1 MLLAVLMI
9 ITSLQAVFAQ
19 GLDNYKVNWLV
30 DNKYVEGRGKEG
42 LELDKPITRAEIT
55 KMLVVIEG
63 ERDKVKNLEKTP
75 SEFIDIESNHWA
87 NGYINLAKE
96 KGYIKGYEDGSF
108 RPENKITYEE
118 IITILARLH
127 PKFKESENLGED
139 WSKVYIE
146 FAKEVG
152 ILKDIDLN
160 GLYKDF
166 AIRQKAF
173 ELIYN
178 FYHNQKDLI
187 FGESDDKNIVNSEKN
202 NSWWVWGLLLYPPHI
217 KGEENLPVEPTPSVD
232 KITCQQVRFFVDG
245 KLYENERVLNGEK
258 VDRPLNPSKDNFSFV
273 GWVDDQGN
281 VFDFSRKIYSDIDL
295 FGQFKKETS
304 TIPEVKRKISIDEIG
319 PRKFEEGS
327 QVNIPLYVRDEN
339 GKVKAEIEVQG
350 LPEGLKLEGESLTGT
365 ISLLTWDQG
374 ETERN
379 FNVKVTASY
388 EGVKDVEEFTLTVTK
403 VEEKTTKLKFQ
414 FDTYEFPLVASKT
427 AIVFVEPEDTDL
439 SFKLDN
445 PELAQLENITSG
457 NIGRKILP
465 LKSGTTKLIA
475 KAGDKVAEATITINP
490 VKVYFRVNGGVF
502 ADGNDELIKLSDFE
516 KINAPEEPTR
526 QAISL

>member
-1 MLLAVLMI
+1 MI

-108 RPENKITYEE
+108 RLENKITYEE

-202 NSWWVWGLLLYPPHI
+202 NSW
-217 KGEENLPVEPTPSVD
+217 
-232 KITCQQVRFFVDG
+232 
-245 KLYENERVLNGEK
+245 
-258 VDRPLNPSKDNFSFV
+258 
-273 GWVDDQGN
+273 
-281 VFDFSRKIYSDIDL
+281 
-295 FGQFKKETS
+295 
-304 TIPEVKRKISIDEIG
+304 
-319 PRKFEEGS
+319 
-327 QVNIPLYVRDEN
+327 
-339 GKVKAEIEVQG
+339 
-350 LPEGLKLEGESLTGT
+350 
-365 ISLLTWDQG
+365 
-374 ETERN
+374 
-379 FNVKVTASY
+379 
-388 EGVKDVEEFTLTVTK
+388 
-403 VEEKTTKLKFQ
+403 
-414 FDTYEFPLVASKT
+414 
-427 AIVFVEPEDTDL
+427 
-439 SFKLDN
+439 
-445 PELAQLENITSG
+445 
-457 NIGRKILP
+457 
-465 LKSGTTKLIA
+465 
-475 KAGDKVAEATITINP
+475 
-490 VKVYFRVNGGVF
+490 
-502 ADGNDELIKLSDFE
+502 
-516 KINAPEEPTR
+516 
-526 QAISL
+526 